1 MAITYSDFQ
10 TQVRAYTEV
19 DSNVLSDTLI
29 DQFIRNTELDV
40 AGKVDYDDLRK
51 YATSSFT
58 ANKRYL
64 VTPSEFLIIRSLQ
77 VFDDT
82 TNTSARTFMEKR
94 DTSFITEYNGSGATG
109 KPKYYANWDD
119 NTIVVAPTPDINY
132 AVQLNYII
140 DPPHFT
146 STNTTYLST
155 YQDAMLLHGVLVE
168 AFAFLKGP
176 MDMYNTYKTMYT
188 DAINAF
194 VLQQTGRRRRAEYDD
209 GGPRIKIASPST

>member
-1 MAITYSDFQ
+1 MD
-10 TQVRAYTEV
+10 
-19 DSNVLSDTLI
+19 
-29 DQFIRNTELDV
+29 
-40 AGKVDYDDLRK
+40 
-51 YATSSFT
+51 
-58 ANKRYL
+58 
-64 VTPSEFLIIRSLQ
+64 
-77 VFDDT
+77 
-82 TNTSARTFMEKR
+82 KR

-109 KPKYYANWDD
+109 QPKYYANWDD

-209 GGPRIKIASPST
+209 GVPRIKIASPST